1 MKNILVV
8 DDQDNI
14 RRLIEISL
22 GAENRQIFGVN
33 SGEKAIDFVQDIA
46 LDLIILDL
54 VMPGGMDGLKALEIL
69 KANPKTRDCP
79 VLMLT
84 TRNHQTDRDHAYRLG
99 ARDYL
104 TKPFPIQVLQQ
115 RVKDILA

>member
-8 DDQDNI
+8 DDQANI

-22 GAENRQIFGVN
+22 VAENRQIFSVD
-33 SGEKAIDFVQDIA
+33 SGEKAIDFAQGNA

-54 VMPGGMDGLKALEIL
+54 VMPGGMDGLEALVIL
-69 KANPKTRDCP
+69 KADPRSRDCP

-84 TRNHQTDRDHAYRLG
+84 ARNHQSDRDRAYQMG
-99 ARDYL
+99 AHDYL
-104 TKPFPIQVLQQ
+104 TKPFTLQMLQQ
-115 RVKDILA
+115 KVKEILA

>member
-69 KANPKTRDCP
+69 KANSKTRDCP

-84 TRNHQTDRDHAYRLG
+84 ARNHQTDRDHAYRLG